1 MPQAAI
7 PIIAAGIT
15 TAAAGTAAGLQAERG
30 ARAQDAARR
39 ARRATRAAIT
49 PQQEREREALAGL
62 KGEFVSL
69 EDPFARLV
77 RQREALQQVETQFA
91 PAQQQITS
99 QFLARGLPG
108 QAQQAAGQ
116 AELAQAAAEAQSFRG
131 IFLQEEQ
138 ARRNLAVQI
147 AQITGQ
153 VPPSLQLQQ
162 GLAGQ
167 ELQSQQLQ
175 QQQFQ
180 NVLGTLLGFL
190 SKSGAGFQ
198 FPGAGGGQGGQ
209 QGAGQFPTVTP
220 EVQVGSPN
228 LPGPLG
234 VGAFTNIQPRVSRTA
249 LQPSPL

>member
-1 MPQAAI
+1 M
-7 PIIAAGIT
+7 
-15 TAAAGTAAGLQAERG
+15 AAAGLIPAIVSVAAAGAGAGLQAEQG

-39 ARRATRAAIT
+39 ARRTTRALLT
-49 PQQEREREALAGL
+49 PQQEREKEALAGL
-62 KGEFVSL
+62 KSEFVSL

-77 RQREALQQVETQFA
+77 RQREALQQVGTQFE

-108 QAQQAAGQ
+108 QAQRATGQ
-116 AELAQAAAEAQSFRG
+116 AELAQAAAEAQSFRS

-138 ARRNLAVQI
+138 ARRGLAAQI
-147 AQITGQ
+147 AQVTGQ
-153 VPPSLQLQQ
+153 VPPSLQIQQ
-162 GLAGQ
+162 TLAGQ

-180 NVLGTLLGFL
+180 NVLGTLLSFL
-190 SKSGAGFQ
+190 TKAGAGFQ
-198 FPGAGGGQGGQ
+198 FPGAGGGGGQ

-234 VGAFTNIQPRVSRTA
+234 AGAFTG
-249 LQPSPL
+249 LQLGGN